1 MLRELCTADLR
12 SSVPDE
18 PTFPGDSMPFDAE
31 PEWTET
37 AEKRGLN
44 PLGLQGSGIALYQDR
59 LPGINKSPCTFA
71 TTVPREH

>member
-1 MLRELCTADLR
+1 
-12 SSVPDE
+12 
-18 PTFPGDSMPFDAE
+18 MPFDAE